1 MNSAP
6 QLGRPVEVDSD
17 QIKTFTENNQ
27 RSTMWEKADILKI
40 FKSIKLLVTMKHVSF
55 ILQNKPHG
63 LFGQPRMSSGAL
75 GSGVQRGP
83 EREVHGAG
91 AVF

>member
-1 MNSAP
+1 
-6 QLGRPVEVDSD
+6 
-17 QIKTFTENNQ
+17 
-27 RSTMWEKADILKI
+27 
-40 FKSIKLLVTMKHVSF
+40 MKHVSF

-91 AVF
+91 AVFLA